1 MSTIINGTTQNQVE
15 GLDNLNSNLYENI
28 FNVNLIDRNGGS
40 DLYFYNILNK
50 VVFPDDI
57 SDEYITEVVINMD
70 KPWTTLSYEIYGTI
84 QLWWV
89 IVLLNKPDYIF
100 KAQAGTTYKVIKP
113 GFINAVLQ
121 QISNKR

>member
-1 MSTIINGTTQNQVE
+1 MSTIINGTLQNQVDE
-15 GLDNLNSNLYENI
+15 LETLNSNLYENI
-28 FNVNLIDRNGGS
+28 FNVNLIDNEGS
-40 DLYFYNILNK
+40 YLYFYNILNK

-57 SDEYITEVVINMD
+57 SDEYVTEVVPNVD

-100 KAQAGTTYKVIKP
+100 KAQASTTYKVIKP
-113 GFINAVLQ
+113 GFIKSIIQ
-121 QISNKR
+121 QISNNR

>member
-1 MSTIINGTTQNQVE
+1 MSTIINGALQNQVDE
-15 GLDNLNSNLYENI
+15 LNSLNSNLYENI
-28 FNVNLIDRNGGS
+28 FNVNLIDGDGS
-40 DLYFYNILNK
+40 NLYFYNILNK

-57 SDEYITEVVINMD
+57 SDEYITEVVINVD
-70 KPWTTLSYEIYGTI
+70 KPWTTLSHEIYGTI

-100 KAQAGTTYKVIKP
+100 KAQAGTTYKFIKP

-121 QISNKR
+121 QISNNQ

>member
-1 MSTIINGTTQNQVE
+1 MSTIINGALQNQVDE
-15 GLDNLNSNLYENI
+15 LNSLNSNLYENI
-28 FNVNLIDRNGGS
+28 FNVNLIDEDGS

-57 SDEYITEVVINMD
+57 SDEYITEVVINVD
-70 KPWTTLSYEIYGTI
+70 KPWTTLSHEIYGTI

-100 KAQAGTTYKVIKP
+100 KAQAGTTYKFIKP

-121 QISNKR
+121 QISNNQ

>member
-15 GLDNLNSNLYENI
+15 ELNNLNSSLYENI
-28 FNVNLIDRNGGS
+28 FNVNLIEGS
-40 DLYFYNILNK
+40 VKDIYFYNILNK

-57 SDEYITEVVINMD
+57 SDEYITEIVLNTD

-89 IVLLNKPDYIF
+89 IVLLNSPEYIF
-100 KAQAGTTYKVIKP
+100 KAKASTSYKVIRPEYISAILK
-113 GFINAVLQ
+113 
-121 QISNKR
+121 QISNNK

>member
-1 MSTIINGTTQNQVE
+1 MSTIINGAMQNQVDE
-15 GLDNLNSNLYENI
+15 LNNLNSNLYENI
-28 FNVNLIDRNGGS
+28 FNVNLIGGGS

-57 SDEYITEVVINMD
+57 SDEYITTTVLNTD
-70 KPWTTLSYEIYGTI
+70 KPWTILSHEIYGTI

-100 KAQAGTTYKVIKP
+100 KAQAGTKYKFIKP
-113 GFINAVLQ
+113 KFIKAVLQ
-121 QISNKR
+121 QISNNR

>member
-1 MSTIINGTTQNQVE
+1 MSTIINGALQNQVDE
-15 GLDNLNSNLYENI
+15 LNSLNSNLYENI
-28 FNVNLIDRNGGS
+28 FNINLIDGDGS

-57 SDEYITEVVINMD
+57 SDEYITEIVINVD
-70 KPWTTLSYEIYGTI
+70 KPWTTLSHEIYGTI

-100 KAQAGTTYKVIKP
+100 KAQAGTTYKFIKP

-121 QISNKR
+121 QISNNQ

>member
-1 MSTIINGTTQNQVE
+1 MSTIINGALQNQVDE
-15 GLDNLNSNLYENI
+15 LNSLNSNLYENI
-28 FNVNLIDRNGGS
+28 FNINLIDGDGS

-57 SDEYITEVVINMD
+57 SDEYITEVVINVD
-70 KPWTTLSYEIYGTI
+70 KPWTTLSHEIYGTI

-100 KAQAGTTYKVIKP
+100 KAQAGTTYKFIKP

-121 QISNKR
+121 QISNNQ

>member
-1 MSTIINGTTQNQVE
+1 MSTIINGALQNQADE
-15 GLDNLNSNLYENI
+15 LNSLNSNLYENI
-28 FNVNLIDRNGGS
+28 FNINLIDEDGS
-40 DLYFYNILNK
+40 NLYFYNILNK

-57 SDEYITEVVINMD
+57 SHEYITEIVINVD
-70 KPWTTLSYEIYGTI
+70 KPWTTLSHEIYGTI

-100 KAQAGTTYKVIKP
+100 KAQAGTTYKFIKP

-121 QISNKR
+121 QITNNQ

>member
-1 MSTIINGTTQNQVE
+1 MSTIINGALQNQVDE
-15 GLDNLNSNLYENI
+15 LNSLNSNLYENI
-28 FNVNLIDRNGGS
+28 FNINLIDEDGS
-40 DLYFYNILNK
+40 NLYFYNILNK

-57 SDEYITEVVINMD
+57 SDEYITEIVINVV
-70 KPWTTLSYEIYGTI
+70 KPWTTLSHEIYNTI

-100 KAQAGTTYKVIKP
+100 KAQAGTTYKFIKP

-121 QISNKR
+121 QITNNQ

>member
-1 MSTIINGTTQNQVE
+1 MSTIINGALQNQVE
-15 GLDNLNSNLYENI
+15 ALNNLNSNLYENI
-28 FNVNLIDRNGGS
+28 FNVNLIDGDGR

-50 VVFPDDI
+50 VIFPDDI
-57 SDEYITEVVINMD
+57 SDEYITEVLINID

>member
-1 MSTIINGTTQNQVE
+1 MSTIINGALQNQVDE
-15 GLDNLNSNLYENI
+15 LNNLNSNLYENI
-28 FNVNLIDRNGGS
+28 FNVNLIDGDGS

-57 SDEYITEVVINMD
+57 SDEYITEVVINVD
-70 KPWTTLSYEIYGTI
+70 KPWTTFSYEIYSTI

-100 KAQAGTTYKVIKP
+100 KAQAGTTYKLIRP
-113 GFINAVLQ
+113 EFINAVLQ
-121 QISNKR
+121 QITNNR

>member
-1 MSTIINGTTQNQVE
+1 MSTIINGALQNQVE
-15 GLDNLNSNLYENI
+15 ELNSLNSNLYENI
-28 FNVNLIDRNGGS
+28 FNVNLIDEDGS

-57 SDEYITEVVINMD
+57 SDEYITEVVINVD
-70 KPWTTLSYEIYGTI
+70 KPWTTLSHEIYGTI

-100 KAQAGTTYKVIKP
+100 KAQAGTTYKFIKP

-121 QISNKR
+121 QISNNQ

>member
-1 MSTIINGTTQNQVE
+1 MSTIINGALQNQVE
-15 GLDNLNSNLYENI
+15 ELNNLNSNLYENI
-28 FNVNLIDRNGGS
+28 FNVNLISGDGT

-57 SDEYITEVVINMD
+57 SDEYITEAVINID

-100 KAQAGTTYKVIKP
+100 KAQAGTTYKFIKP

-121 QISNKR
+121 QITNTQ

>member
-1 MSTIINGTTQNQVE
+1 MSTIINGALQNQVDE
-15 GLDNLNSNLYENI
+15 LNSLNSNLYENI
-28 FNVNLIDRNGGS
+28 FNINLIDGDGS

-57 SDEYITEVVINMD
+57 SDEYITEVVINVD
-70 KPWTTLSYEIYGTI
+70 KPWTTLSHEIYGTI

-100 KAQAGTTYKVIKP
+100 KAQGGTTYKFIKP

-121 QISNKR
+121 QISNNQ

>member
-1 MSTIINGTTQNQVE
+1 MSTIINGALQNQVE
-15 GLDNLNSNLYENI
+15 ALNNLNSNLYENI
-28 FNVNLIDRNGGS
+28 FNVNLIDGDGR

-50 VVFPDDI
+50 VVFPNDI
-57 SDEYITEVVINMD
+57 SDEYITEVVINTD

-100 KAQAGTTYKVIKP
+100 KAQAGTTYKFIKP

>member
-1 MSTIINGTTQNQVE
+1 MSTIINGALQNQVDE
-15 GLDNLNSNLYENI
+15 LNSLNSNLYENI
-28 FNVNLIDRNGGS
+28 FNVNLIDGDGS

-57 SDEYITEVVINMD
+57 SDEYITEVVINVD
-70 KPWTTLSYEIYGTI
+70 KPWTTLSHEIYGTI

-100 KAQAGTTYKVIKP
+100 KAQAGTTYKFIKP

-121 QISNKR
+121 QISNNQ

>member
-1 MSTIINGTTQNQVE
+1 MSTIINGALQNQVDE
-15 GLDNLNSNLYENI
+15 LNSLNSNLYENI
-28 FNVNLIDRNGGS
+28 FNINLIDGDGS

-57 SDEYITEVVINMD
+57 SDEYITEVVINVD
-70 KPWTTLSYEIYGTI
+70 KPWTTLSHEIYGTI

-100 KAQAGTTYKVIKP
+100 KAQAGTTYKFIKP

-121 QISNKR
+121 QITNNQ

>member
-1 MSTIINGTTQNQVE
+1 MSTIINGALQNQVDE
-15 GLDNLNSNLYENI
+15 LNSLNSNLYENI
-28 FNVNLIDRNGGS
+28 FNINLIDEDGS
-40 DLYFYNILNK
+40 NLYFYNILNK

-57 SDEYITEVVINMD
+57 SDEYITEIVINVD
-70 KPWTTLSYEIYGTI
+70 KPWTTLSHEIYNTI

-100 KAQAGTTYKVIKP
+100 KAQAGTTYKFIKP

-121 QISNKR
+121 QITNNQ

>member
-1 MSTIINGTTQNQVE
+1 MSTIINGALQNQVDE
-15 GLDNLNSNLYENI
+15 LNSLNSNLYENI
-28 FNVNLIDRNGGS
+28 FNVNLIDGDGS
-40 DLYFYNILNK
+40 NLYFYNILNK

-57 SDEYITEVVINMD
+57 SDEYITEIVINID

-100 KAQAGTTYKVIKP
+100 KAQAGINYKFIKP

-121 QISNKR
+121 QISNNQ

>member
-1 MSTIINGTTQNQVE
+1 MSTIINGALQNQVDE
-15 GLDNLNSNLYENI
+15 LNNLNSNLYENI
-28 FNVNLIDRNGGS
+28 FNVNLIDGDGS

-57 SDEYITEVVINMD
+57 GDEYITEVVINVD
-70 KPWTTLSYEIYGTI
+70 KPWTTLSHEIYGTI

-100 KAQAGTTYKVIKP
+100 KAQAGTTYKFIKP
-113 GFINAVLQ
+113 GLINAVLQ
-121 QISNKR
+121 QISNNQ

>member
-1 MSTIINGTTQNQVE
+1 MSTIINGALQNQVE
-15 GLDNLNSNLYENI
+15 ELNNLNSNLYENI
-28 FNVNLIDRNGGS
+28 FNVNLISGDGT

-57 SDEYITEVVINMD
+57 SDEYITEAVINID

-100 KAQAGTTYKVIKP
+100 KAQAGTTYKFIKP

-121 QISNKR
+121 QITNNQ

>member
-1 MSTIINGTTQNQVE
+1 MSTIINGALQNQVDE
-15 GLDNLNSNLYENI
+15 LNSLNSNLYENI
-28 FNVNLIDRNGGS
+28 FNVNLIDGDGS

-57 SDEYITEVVINMD
+57 IDEYITEIVINID

-100 KAQAGTTYKVIKP
+100 KAQAGTTYKFIKP

-121 QISNKR
+121 QITNNQ